1 MSPFCFK
8 KPHPFGYQG
17 IDHFCCIK
25 VNWVIY
31 SNSEIIQK
39 TSLFNFYRKDLQ
51 NMKKYSLGKTG
62 ITVTEMC
69 FGTLPIGPLQAN
81 ISVEKGAR
89 LIRTA
94 LEKGINFIDTAEAY
108 KTYPH
113 IRKALEGYN
122 DEVIIAT
129 KSSAKTYKKMEQ
141 SIKDALESLGRS
153 YIDIFLLHA
162 ARVTPSVFEE
172 RVGALKCL
180 QDYKA
185 KGVIRAIGISTHAV
199 GIVRRAAEVK
209 EIDIIFPIINK
220 LGMGIIGGSV
230 DDMVEA
236 ISKAHKVGKS
246 LYAMK
251 ALAGGHLIDQ
261 LEESFNFVRNIKG
274 ISSVAVGMVNQEEL
288 ELNLKIFND
297 EEIPQELLTQKVK
310 PNKRLFIL
318 SLCKGC
324 GTCVKVCP
332 NYALSLE
339 NGKAVVDHK
348 LCILCG
354 YCNPVCP
361 EFAIRLI

>member
-1 MSPFCFK
+1 VLW
-8 KPHPFGYQG
+8 
-17 IDHFCCIK
+17 CITHRTFTSK
-25 VNWVIY
+25 YICGKGGNTY
-31 SNSEIIQK
+31 S
-39 TSLFNFYRKDLQ
+39 
-51 NMKKYSLGKTG
+51 
-62 ITVTEMC
+62 C
-69 FGTLPIGPLQAN
+69 
-81 ISVEKGAR
+81 
-89 LIRTA
+89 
-94 LEKGINFIDTAEAY
+94 IDTAEAY

-122 DEVIIAT
+122 KEVIIAT

-141 SIKDALESLGRS
+141 SIKDALESLNRT
-153 YIDIFLLHA
+153 YIDIFHLHA

-185 KGVIRAIGISTHAV
+185 KGVIRAIGISTHV
-199 GIVRRAAEVK
+199 MEIVRRAAEIK

-220 LGMGIIGGSV
+220 LGIGIVGGSIE
-230 DDMVEA
+230 DMIKA
-236 ISKAHKVGKS
+236 ISDAHKAGKG

-251 ALAGGHLIDQ
+251 ALGGGHLIDQ
-261 LEESFNFVRNIKG
+261 LEEAFNFVRKIQG
-274 ISSVAVGMVNQEEL
+274 ISSIAVGMVNQEEL

-324 GTCVKVCP
+324 GTCVKICP
-332 NYALSLE
+332 NNALSLK

-361 EFAIRLI
+361 EFAIRII

>member
-1 MSPFCFK
+1 
-8 KPHPFGYQG
+8 
-17 IDHFCCIK
+17 
-25 VNWVIY
+25 
-31 SNSEIIQK
+31 
-39 TSLFNFYRKDLQ
+39 
-51 NMKKYSLGKTG
+51 MKKYSLGKTE
-62 ITVTEMC
+62 IKVTELC
-69 FGTLPIGPLQAN
+69 FGALPIGPLQSN
-81 ISVEKGAR
+81 ISVEKGAK
-89 LIRTA
+89 LIRAA
-94 LEKGINFIDTAEAY
+94 LERGINFIDTAEAY

-172 RVGALKCL
+172 RAGALKCL
-180 QDYKA
+180 KDYKA

-199 GIVRRAAEVK
+199 GIVRRAAEIK

-220 LGMGIIGGSV
+220 LGMGIVGGSIE
-230 DDMVEA
+230 DMIKA
-236 ISKAHKVGKS
+236 ISDAHKAGKG

-251 ALAGGHLIDQ
+251 ALGGGHLIDQ

-274 ISSVAVGMVNQEEL
+274 ISSIAVGMVGQEEL

-297 EEIPQELLTQKVK
+297 EEIPQELLTQKIK
-310 PNKRLFIL
+310 PSKRLLIL
-318 SLCKGC
+318 SFCKGC
-324 GTCVKVCP
+324 GTCVKTCP
-332 NYALSLE
+332 NNALSLE

-361 EFAIRLI
+361 EFAIRII

>member
-1 MSPFCFK
+1 
-8 KPHPFGYQG
+8 
-17 IDHFCCIK
+17 
-25 VNWVIY
+25 
-31 SNSEIIQK
+31 
-39 TSLFNFYRKDLQ
+39 
-51 NMKKYSLGKTG
+51 MKIYSLGKTG

-69 FGTLPIGPLQAN
+69 FGALPIGPLQAN
-81 ISVEKGAR
+81 ISVEKGAK
-89 LIRTA
+89 LIRAA
-94 LEKGINFIDTAEAY
+94 LERGINFIDTAEAY

-129 KSSAKTYKKMEQ
+129 KSSAETYEKMEQ
-141 SIKDALESLGRS
+141 SIKDALESLNRT

-172 RVGALKCL
+172 RAGALQCL
-180 QDYKA
+180 LDYKA
-185 KGVIRAIGISTHAV
+185 NGVIRAIGISTHAV
-199 GIVRRAAEVK
+199 GIARRAAEIK

-220 LGMGIIGGSV
+220 LGMGIIGGNV
-230 DDMVEA
+230 DDMVKA
-236 ISKAHKVGKS
+236 ISETYRAGKG

-274 ISSVAVGMVNQEEL
+274 ISSTAVGMVNQEEL

-297 EEIPQELLTQKVK
+297 EEISQDLLTQKIK
-310 PNKRLFIL
+310 PGKRLIIL
-318 SLCKGC
+318 SFCKGC
-324 GTCVKVCP
+324 GTCVKACP
-332 NYALSLE
+332 NNALSLK
-339 NGKAVVDHK
+339 NGKAVVDQK

>member
-1 MSPFCFK
+1 
-8 KPHPFGYQG
+8 
-17 IDHFCCIK
+17 
-25 VNWVIY
+25 
-31 SNSEIIQK
+31 
-39 TSLFNFYRKDLQ
+39 
-51 NMKKYSLGKTG
+51 MKKNYLGKTG
-62 ITVTEMC
+62 ISVTEMC
-69 FGTLPIGPLQAN
+69 FGVLPIGPLQAN
-81 ISVEKGAR
+81 ISVEKGAK

-94 LEKGINFIDTAEAY
+94 LERGINFIDTAEAY

-129 KSSAKTYKKMEQ
+129 KSSAETYKKMEQ
-141 SIKDALESLGRS
+141 SIKDALESLGRT
-153 YIDIFLLHA
+153 YIDIFHLHA
-162 ARVTPSVFEE
+162 ARVTSSVFEE
-172 RVGALKCL
+172 REGALRCL
-180 QDYKA
+180 KDYKT

-199 GIVRRAAEVK
+199 GAVRRAAEIK

-220 LGMGIIGGSV
+220 LGMGILGGSV
-230 DDMVEA
+230 DDMVKA
-236 ISKAHKVGKS
+236 ISEAHNAGKG

-261 LEESFNFVRNIKG
+261 LEESFNFVRNIEG
-274 ISSVAVGMVNQEEL
+274 ISSVAVGMVNPEEL

-297 EEIPQELLTQKVK
+297 EKITQELLTQKIK
-310 PNKRLFIL
+310 PSKRLFIL
-318 SLCKGC
+318 SFCKGC

-332 NYALSLE
+332 NNALSLE
-339 NGKAVVDHK
+339 NGKAVVDPK

>member
-1 MSPFCFK
+1 
-8 KPHPFGYQG
+8 
-17 IDHFCCIK
+17 
-25 VNWVIY
+25 
-31 SNSEIIQK
+31 
-39 TSLFNFYRKDLQ
+39 
-51 NMKKYSLGKTG
+51 MKKYSLGKTE
-62 ITVTEMC
+62 IKVTELC
-69 FGTLPIGPLQAN
+69 FGALPIGPLQSN
-81 ISVEKGAR
+81 ISVEKGAK
-89 LIRTA
+89 LIRAA
-94 LEKGINFIDTAEAY
+94 LKGGINFIDTAEAY
-108 KTYPH
+108 ETYSH

-122 DEVIIAT
+122 GEVIIAT
-129 KSSAKTYKKMEQ
+129 KSSAETYKKMEQ

-172 RVGALKCL
+172 RAGALKCL
-180 QDYKA
+180 NDYKA
-185 KGVIRAIGISTHAV
+185 KGVIRAIGISTHV
-199 GIVRRAAEVK
+199 MEIVSRAAEVK

-220 LGMGIIGGSV
+220 LGMGIVDGSV
-230 DDMVEA
+230 DDMVKA
-236 ISKAHKVGKS
+236 ISEAYKVGKG

-274 ISSVAVGMVNQEEL
+274 ISSIAVGMVNQKEL

-297 EEIPQELLTQKVK
+297 EEIPQELLTQKIK
-310 PNKRLFIL
+310 PGKRLFIL
-318 SLCKGC
+318 SFCKGC
-324 GTCVKVCP
+324 GTCVKTCP
-332 NYALSLE
+332 NNALSLE

>member
-1 MSPFCFK
+1 
-8 KPHPFGYQG
+8 
-17 IDHFCCIK
+17 
-25 VNWVIY
+25 
-31 SNSEIIQK
+31 
-39 TSLFNFYRKDLQ
+39 
-51 NMKKYSLGKTG
+51 MKKYSLGKTE
-62 ITVTEMC
+62 IKVTELC
-69 FGTLPIGPLQAN
+69 FGALPIGPLQSN

-89 LIRTA
+89 LIRAA
-94 LEKGINFIDTAEAY
+94 LERGINFIDTAEVY

-113 IRKALEGYN
+113 IRKALDGYN
-122 DEVIIAT
+122 GEVIIAT
-129 KSSAKTYKKMEQ
+129 KSNAETYEKMEQ

-153 YIDIFLLHA
+153 CIDIFLLHA

-172 RVGALKCL
+172 RAGALQCL
-180 QDYKA
+180 NDYKA

-199 GIVRRAAEVK
+199 GIVRRAT
-209 EIDIIFPIINK
+209 EIEEINVIFPIINK
-220 LGMGIIGGSV
+220 LGMGIIGGSA
-230 DDMVEA
+230 DNMVKA
-236 ISKAHKVGKS
+236 ISEAYKAGKG

-274 ISSVAVGMVNQEEL
+274 ISSIAVGMVDQEEL

-297 EEIPQELLTQKVK
+297 EEIPPELLTQKIK
-310 PNKRLFIL
+310 PNKRLLIL
-318 SLCKGC
+318 SFCKGC
-324 GTCVKVCP
+324 GTCVETCP
-332 NYALSLE
+332 NNALSLE